1 MNDGADLLNKTC
13 GTDNPGTVTSDSS
26 GNYMGFQ
33 AELSAGVTIN
43 TTTRVSRKKNILT
56 EQCWLDCELYN
67 NYVYNPA
74 CLLDCFPAG
83 HCLTSLL
90 LDYTGAGGV
99 CEGSFTSQYYPET
112 LIRQDLYIP
121 GGD

>member
-33 AELSAGVTIN
+33 AELSAGGTFT
-43 TTTRVSRKKNILT
+43 TTTRVSRQKNILT

-67 NYVYNPA
+67 KPSSARAARARWGTAQLRTAN
-74 CLLDCFPAG
+74 
-83 HCLTSLL
+83 S
-90 LDYTGAGGV
+90 
-99 CEGSFTSQYYPET
+99 S
-112 LIRQDLYIP
+112 
-121 GGD
+121 GDNS